1 MSEKNKSIPVR
12 TDAILKDNMSYN
24 RYYMKVSSRFAAAKW
39 ITLLL
44 FTVYLVCM
52 LVAARGSITYENF
65 MYLLRDFN
73 LSSSASGAYS
83 SVVYEEQQNMTF
95 SVFKNALAVS
105 GSSGIR
111 LFDGAGNSVFRDN
124 VSYKT
129 PVLLTGDKYMLLYD
143 EGGRDFSLLTT
154 LTRVSSGTTEGDIL
168 CCAMSE
174 KGVYAI
180 AFRNP
185 EAKFAIDVYN
195 SSFRNVERIY
205 RDSYVTG
212 LALDASGDHIA
223 IMSVRYDDWDVAAEV
238 SILQIGES
246 TSRSIPLGD
255 RLPLYCLYMQGG
267 HLAVVCDTAVVILS
281 ENGDIVA
288 DISLDSMTLSN
299 FHVSERLIALVCS
312 ENVLGNENRILVYT
326 EAGVPV
332 IDCASEGKISSITA
346 SDVYDCVYL
355 SRENTI
361 EYLSSDNSAAV
372 EYTGSLLQICE
383 IEGRAV
389 VCFPGSAFSVNFIK

>member
-12 TDAILKDNMSYN
+12 TDAILKDNVSYN
-24 RYYMKVSSRFAAAKW
+24 RYYMKVSSRFAVAKW

-52 LVAARGSITYENF
+52 LVAARNSITYENF

-73 LSSSASGAYS
+73 LSSSASGAFS

-105 GSSGIR
+105 GSSGVR

-143 EGGRDFSLLTT
+143 EGGRDFSILTT
-154 LTRVSSGTTEGDIL
+154 LARVSGGTTEGDIL
-168 CCAMSE
+168 CCAMSDN
-174 KGVYAI
+174 GVYAV

-195 SSFRNVERIY
+195 SSFRNIERIY

-212 LALDASGDHIA
+212 MALDTSGDHIA
-223 IMSVRYDDWDVAAEV
+223 IMTVKYDDWNVASEV

-246 TSRSIPLGD
+246 TTNSVFLGD
-255 RLPLYCLYMQGG
+255 RLPLYCRYMNGG
-267 HLAVVCDTAVVILS
+267 NLAVVCDTSVVILS
-281 ENGDIVA
+281 ERGDIVA
-288 DISLDSMTLSN
+288 DISLEAMTLSN

-326 EAGVPV
+326 ESGSTV
-332 IDCASEGKISSITA
+332 IDCASEGKISAITA
-346 SDVYDCVYL
+346 SNLYDSVYL

-361 EYLSSDNSAAV
+361 EYLSSNERAEI
-372 EYTGSLLQICE
+372 EYTGSLLQVCE
-383 IEGRAV
+383 IEGRPV
-389 VCFPGSAFSVNFIK
+389 VCFPGSAFSVNFDK

>member
-12 TDAILKDNMSYN
+12 TDAILKDNVSYN
-24 RYYMKVSSRFAAAKW
+24 RYYMKVSSRFAVAKW

-52 LVAARGSITYENF
+52 LVAARNSITYENF

-73 LSSSASGAYS
+73 LSSSASGAFS

-105 GSSGIR
+105 GSSGVR

-143 EGGRDFSLLTT
+143 EGGRDFSILTT
-154 LTRVSSGTTEGDIL
+154 LARVSGGTTEGDIL
-168 CCAMSE
+168 CCAMSD
-174 KGVYAI
+174 KGVYAV

-195 SSFRNVERIY
+195 SSFRNIERIY

-212 LALDASGDHIA
+212 MALDTSGDHIA
-223 IMSVRYDDWDVAAEV
+223 IMTVKYDDWNVASEV

-246 TSRSIPLGD
+246 TTNSVFLGD
-255 RLPLYCLYMQGG
+255 RLPLYCRYMNGG
-267 HLAVVCDTAVVILS
+267 NLAIVCDTAVVILS
-281 ENGDIVA
+281 ERGDVVA
-288 DISLDSMTLSN
+288 DISLESMTLSN
-299 FHVSERLIALVCS
+299 FHVSDRLIALVCS

-326 EAGVPV
+326 ESGSTV
-332 IDCASEGKISSITA
+332 IDCASEGKISAITA
-346 SDVYDCVYL
+346 SNLYDSVYL

-361 EYLSSDNSAAV
+361 EYLSSNKRAEI

-383 IEGRAV
+383 IEGRPV
-389 VCFPGSAFSVNFIK
+389 VCFPGSAFAVSFDK

>member
-12 TDAILKDNMSYN
+12 TDAILKDNVSYN
-24 RYYMKVSSRFAAAKW
+24 RYYMKVSSRFAVAKW

-52 LVAARGSITYENF
+52 LVAARNSITYENF

-73 LSSSASGAYS
+73 LSSSASGAFS

-105 GSSGIR
+105 GSSGVR

-143 EGGRDFSLLTT
+143 EGGRDFSILTT
-154 LTRVSSGTTEGDIL
+154 LARVSGGTTEGDIL
-168 CCAMSE
+168 CCAMSD
-174 KGVYAI
+174 KGVYAV

-195 SSFRNVERIY
+195 SSFRNIERIY

-212 LALDASGDHIA
+212 MTLDASGDHIA
-223 IMSVRYDDWDVAAEV
+223 IMTVKYDDWNVASEV

-246 TSRSIPLGD
+246 TTRSISLGD
-255 RLPLYCLYMQGG
+255 RLPLYCRYMNGG
-267 HLAVVCDTAVVILS
+267 NLAVVCDTSVVILS
-281 ENGDIVA
+281 ERGDVVA
-288 DISLDSMTLSN
+288 DISLETMTLSN

-326 EAGVPV
+326 ESGSTV
-332 IDCASEGKISSITA
+332 IDCASEGKISAITA
-346 SDVYDCVYL
+346 SNLYDSVYL

-361 EYLSSDNSAAV
+361 EYLSSNERAEI
-372 EYTGSLLQICE
+372 EYTGSLLQVCE
-383 IEGRAV
+383 IEGRPV
-389 VCFPGSAFSVNFIK
+389 VCFPGSAFSVNFDK